1 MKLDRTFSREI
12 VKLANGDGSR
22 EAKLEF
28 LAKARAARKELSTP
42 EVMRGAFDKAIKE
55 YGRVAVGV
63 CLAVTIWERRDRLTS
78 KAVQWARAVLDIW
91 TNRPLN
97 TMTVYI
103 DDSALHPTKI
113 EEYAGEF
120 MRLTTEAE

>member
-12 VKLANGDGSR
+12 SKLANGDGSK
-22 EAKLEF
+22 EAKLGF
-28 LAKARAARKELSTP
+28 LTQARAARKALSTP
-42 EVMRGAFDKAIKE
+42 EVMRGALDEAVKE

-78 KAVQWARAVLDIW
+78 RAVQWARAVLDVW
-91 TNRPLN
+91 TNRPANAL
-97 TMTVYI
+97 TVYI

-120 MRLTTEAE
+120 MRLTMEAE